1 MNEENKHFI
10 NVTEWIVENMPN
22 KNQLDLDRIH

>member
-1 MNEENKHFI
+1 MNEENKHFLK
-10 NVTEWIVENMPN
+10 VMEWIVENMPK